1 VERRRRPAL
10 NGGIGLEEHPAR
22 FAGFGA
28 RAGGV
33 LPIGGKSPAR
43 RVREQLRQE
52 WQRLQAGSRNSGA
65 TAILEQGLKWQALGL
80 STVDS

>member
-1 VERRRRPAL
+1 MHTATLL
-10 NGGIGLEEHPAR
+10 NLHARADYCKLLAR
-22 FAGFGA
+22 FRRNF
-28 RAGGV
+28 
-33 LPIGGKSPAR
+33 SPAWDHDQALADEKL
-43 RVREQLRQE
+43 REQLRQE